1 VTRSG
6 VAPVRHLGRGAL
18 VAVGLNSVIGG
29 GIFILPATVAALAGA
44 TSLFA
49 YAAAAA
55 IVFGIGTTLARLA
68 TRHETSGGPYAY
80 VEAAFGPFAGFQ
92 VGWLFCLAR
101 LTALANLLNGAA
113 LYLGALWPVL
123 ARPLPRALL
132 ILACAALVTA
142 ILLSGIRRTATTAE
156 LLALAKVLPLVALG
170 VLGLFLVD
178 PARLQPAPVEPLSF
192 ARAVLLLIY
201 AFTGFEILTVPAEE
215 SLDPRRDMPSALRLT
230 LAAVCAIYMLVHVA
244 ALGAL
249 ANLGGEQ
256 APLAALAARLA
267 GEPARVGMTLI
278 ASVSM
283 AGCGLAS
290 LLGAS
295 RMLYALSA
303 AGRIP
308 AVLGALEQRRRTPAL
323 AALLVAAC
331 AVVLAISGSYV
342 YLAALS
348 SGSRLLIY
356 LACCLAAL
364 VRAPGAATAPAAGPT
379 EAPAALPAAAPLRVT
394 VPARARRVLVP
405 LLTAAAIGVLLLV
418 LEPREVVSG
427 MIGVGAGVGLYLL
440 ARLGRRG
447 LNTQEAAS

>member
-1 VTRSG
+1 VSRSG

-29 GIFILPATVAALAGA
+29 GIFILPATVAALAGS

-49 YAAAAA
+49 YGAAAA
-55 IVFGIGTTLARLA
+55 IAFGIGTTLARLA
-68 TRHETSGGPYAY
+68 TRHEASGGPYTY

-92 VGWLFCLAR
+92 IGWLFCLAR

-113 LYLGALWPVL
+113 LYLGALWPAL
-123 ARPLPRALL
+123 GRPLPRAIL
-132 ILACAALVTA
+132 ILACVALVTG
-142 ILLSGIRRTATTAE
+142 ILVSGIRRTATAAD

-170 VLGLFLVD
+170 LAGLLLVD
-178 PARLQPAPVEPLSF
+178 PSRLLPAPVGPGSF

-249 ANLGGEQ
+249 GDLAREP

-278 ASVSM
+278 ASLSM

-295 RMLYALSA
+295 RMLYALSS

-308 AVLGALEQRRRTPAL
+308 AVLGALEPRRRTPAL
-323 AALLVAAC
+323 AAVLGAAC
-331 AVVLAISGSYV
+331 AAVLAISGSYV

-356 LACCLAAL
+356 LGCCLAAL
-364 VRAPGAATAPAAGPT
+364 RRAPASAADAAPAGP
-379 EAPAALPAAAPLRVT
+379 R
-394 VPARARRVLVP
+394 RALVP
-405 LLTAAAIGVLLLV
+405 SLTAAAIGVLLFM

-427 MIGVGAGVGLYLL
+427 MIGVGAGLGLYLL
-440 ARLGRRG
+440 ARTRRRASD
-447 LNTQEAAS
+447 TQEAAS